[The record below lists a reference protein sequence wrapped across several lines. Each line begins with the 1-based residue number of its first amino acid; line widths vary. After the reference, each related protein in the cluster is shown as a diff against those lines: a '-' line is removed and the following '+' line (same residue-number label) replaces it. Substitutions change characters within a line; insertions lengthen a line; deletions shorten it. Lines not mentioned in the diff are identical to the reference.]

1 MVLGKQGRGLGS
13 ELCRTAFRARKKP
26 SGCTVRYVRRW
37 IVPIH
42 NAHRLES
49 LPHGYAIPKPCA
61 RGNPRVVDHISS
73 SNFRSHDRIFCKE
86 HRPRNHQKLLTM
98 RLPTVVS
105 MLMSTSAG
113 TSLTGVNL
121 LSDHGRLRNPGT
133 YARPIPC
140 PELCCRLTH
149 PRHTGFRAAVH
160 NRLRTQFHPRRVQDS
175 QSRFSSRSWL
185 EIQRESP
192 KLIG

>member
-1 MVLGKQGRGLGS
+1 MRNGYGPSQLLLTPTSIHTVHNAQVRNNMVLGKQGRGLGS

-61 RGNPRVVDHISS
+61 RGNPRVVDHIRS

-98 RLPTVVS
+98 LLPTVES
-105 MLMSTSAG
+105 TLMSTTTG
-113 TSLTGVNL
+113 TSLTRANL
-121 LSDHGRLRNPGT
+121 WSNHGRFRDPGT
-133 YARPIPC
+133 HAPHIPC
-140 PELCCRLTH
+140 PEPCRRFTALATRL
-149 PRHTGFRAAVH
+149 PRC
-160 NRLRTQFHPRRVQDS
+160 
-175 QSRFSSRSWL
+175 SS
-185 EIQRESP
+185 
-192 KLIG
+192 